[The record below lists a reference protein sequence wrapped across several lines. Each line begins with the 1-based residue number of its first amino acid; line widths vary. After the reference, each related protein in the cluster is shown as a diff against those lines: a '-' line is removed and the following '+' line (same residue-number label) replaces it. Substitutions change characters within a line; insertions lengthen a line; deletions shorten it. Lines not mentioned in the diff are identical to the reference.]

1 MQRKEKDSEV
11 ENLTK
16 ILSSLQNLYYRKM
29 EQLEE
34 LQEEISE
41 LKETLSYINKMI
53 STKSFY
59 SANEILAESIDLKQ
73 EQKEEEYF
81 IPDISKDKVKD
92 TKIKR
97 KIFSKKDEK
106 EGELLC
112 ILNLI
117 DLNQLEIK
125 FIDPLRFNIKET
137 SEEFIKIFLKGALIE
152 IKEKNLE
159 LKLKY
164 EYFKNTDIIEK
175 IHINNLKSIDDYDLI
190 TSKIRELLSL
200 EKT

>member
-1 MQRKEKDSEV
+1 
-11 ENLTK
+11 
-16 ILSSLQNLYYRKM
+16 
-29 EQLEE
+29 
-34 LQEEISE
+34 
-41 LKETLSYINKMI
+41 
-53 STKSFY
+53 
-59 SANEILAESIDLKQ
+59 LKQ